1 MVERGGGNKNVKL
14 TIPDDAR
21 VTFGPFSPPAK
32 DKHGYPSDRG
42 GNVGT
47 LRVYGPG
54 TETKASILAVVTNVQ
69 GFRDLGTVEYMEE
82 VAVEQGAVMW
92 RSDTEGYKREEN
104 VKRSSAWVD
113 PSRQI
118 DMQDQEDIPF

>member
-1 MVERGGGNKNVKL
+1 
-14 TIPDDAR
+14 
-21 VTFGPFSPPAK
+21 
-32 DKHGYPSDRG
+32 
-42 GNVGT
+42 
-47 LRVYGPG
+47 
-54 TETKASILAVVTNVQ
+54 VTNVQ